1 MIDESTLDFIRKHA
15 DEDIRT
21 LSLQAS
27 RYPHVDMRAAATQI
41 EGRRTAM
48 NKLPSWA
55 AIEGVI
61 YPPRLSM
68 EQCSSEVTARYKSSL
83 TRGKLLTDLTGGF
96 GIDCSYMSEHFD
108 TTIYVERN
116 SELCDIAHHN
126 FTLLDKQIQV
136 INGQSEEVL
145 ISLPKQDWIFID
157 PARRSQSGGKVVA
170 LSDCEPDVCQLEELL
185 LEKAEGVM
193 IKCSPMLDISQAV
206 RELHSVSEVHVVS
219 VNNECKE
226 LLLILKKSKEEE
238 ITIHTINFRN
248 DHTQVF
254 SYTATEESKATCD
267 YTASVGRYL
276 YEPNSSLM
284 KAGCFRLPATQWN
297 LKKLHSNTHL
307 YTSDILVT
315 EFPGRIFEVE
325 RIDGFGKNE
334 LKQLSARIKK
344 ANITVRNFPE
354 RPEVLRKRLKL
365 SDGGDIYLFATTLS
379 DESHVII
386 QCKKIIY

>member
-1 MIDESTLDFIRKHA
+1 
-15 DEDIRT
+15 
-21 LSLQAS
+21 
-27 RYPHVDMRAAATQI
+27 
-41 EGRRTAM
+41 
-48 NKLPSWA
+48 
-55 AIEGVI
+55 
-61 YPPRLSM
+61 
-68 EQCSSEVTARYKSSL
+68 
-83 TRGKLLTDLTGGF
+83 
-96 GIDCSYMSEHFD
+96 
-108 TTIYVERN
+108 
-116 SELCDIAHHN
+116 
-126 FTLLDKQIQV
+126 
-136 INGQSEEVL
+136 
-145 ISLPKQDWIFID
+145 
-157 PARRSQSGGKVVA
+157 
-170 LSDCEPDVCQLEELL
+170 
-185 LEKAEGVM
+185 
-193 IKCSPMLDISQAV
+193 MLDISQAV

-248 DHTQVF
+248 DHTQVL